1 MALNQQS
8 GKMKADLPKGHSA
21 NGKDS
26 VGYSSMESILNKFGV
41 TIKASVLKLR
51 SEISGIES
59 VKTGQLYE
67 EIMGQGRDDKKQ
79 SFAGY
84 YTWFLASEVEGRS
97 VEDLI
102 EHYMELCLV
111 ALYIGTSGNLLDR
124 INAPRHSDASDYGL
138 SRYMFANGLQME
150 DVKVLFFTFVNEDGT
165 LADESICKKVE
176 QEIHTY
182 CKANR
187 EDGLKFTAAEYSARS
202 GKRGQNTAKV
212 DRTISVSSDLECD
225 RMIYAAMARK
235 MEIEFARLTD
245 TMTDQLTELSVEIE
259 EDEDV

>member
-8 GKMKADLPKGHSA
+8 GKMRADAPKGHSA
-21 NGKDS
+21 NGKDNA
-26 VGYSSMESILNKFGV
+26 GYSSMESILSKYGV
-41 TIKASVLKLR
+41 TIKTSVLKLR

-67 EIMGQGRDDKKQ
+67 EIMGQGRDDKSK

-84 YTWFLASEVEGRS
+84 YSWFLALDIEGLS
-97 VEDLI
+97 IEDII
-102 EHYMELCLV
+102 ERYMELCQV

-124 INAPRHSDASDYGL
+124 INAPRHSDASTYGL
-138 SRYMFANGLQME
+138 SRYMFANGLHME
-150 DVKVLFFTFVNEDGT
+150 DVKVLFFIFENEDGT
-165 LADESICKKVE
+165 LADESICKKIE

-187 EDGLKFTAAEYSARS
+187 EDGLKFTAAEYSAKS
-202 GKRGQNTAKV
+202 GKRGQDTAKV
-212 DRTISVSSDLECD
+212 DRTISVASDLECD
-225 RMIYAAMARK
+225 RVIYAAMARK